1 MSSIIPVVTD
11 KKLRSTGI
19 SPGMRHR
26 ENSAVVVLIF
36 SAKLTVDLIA
46 RAAGT
51 IPFGATSLYHKIGN
65 HPVECKSVIKTF
77 LREVDIILY
86 CIMIVFTVEL
96 YLTALSIYFNY
107 HHSTIFLIFYLF

>member
-11 KKLRSTGI
+11 KKVRSTGI

-36 SAKLTVDLIA
+36 SVKLTVDLIA

-51 IPFGATSLYHKIGN
+51 MPFGATSLYHKIGN

-77 LREVDIILY
+77 LREVDKVLY
-86 CIMIVFTVEL
+86 CLRCVFTVEFEFDVP
-96 YLTALSIYFNY
+96 SFGFNC
-107 HHSTIFLIFYLF
+107 LVRQ

>member
-26 ENSAVVVLIF
+26 ENSTVVVLIF
-36 SAKLTVDLIA
+36 SVKLTVDLIA

-51 IPFGATSLYHKIGN
+51 IPFRATSLYHNLGN
-65 HPVECKSVIKTF
+65 PLGECKSVIKTF
-77 LREVDIILY
+77 LREVDKVLY
-86 CIMIVFTVEL
+86 CLRSVFSVEL
-96 YLTALSIYFNY
+96 YLHAPSFSFNEHTSHNIHYF
-107 HHSTIFLIFYLF
+107 

>member
-1 MSSIIPVVTD
+1 
-11 KKLRSTGI
+11 
-19 SPGMRHR
+19 MRHR

-36 SAKLTVDLIA
+36 SVKLTVDLIA

-77 LREVDIILY
+77 LREVDKVLY
-86 CIMIVFTVEL
+86 CLRSVFSVEL
-96 YLTALSIYFNY
+96 YL
-107 HHSTIFLIFYLF
+107 HVPDRKSTRLNSSHVAISYAVFCLKT